1 MSFFKS
7 NINLGNDSG
16 FLSVELEFYSDQE
29 FILRILEIK
38 QKKSQ
43 VDFNVIFNDQAVT
56 EQLLNSIKGKSIV
69 LLITGK
75 GVLTKKINGKSEEVQ
90 PQDVLPNSGKEDFYW
105 QNYPCEAY
113 SFATICR
120 KQKVDEL
127 LSLMKQNNT
136 VIGEVYLGNGV
147 NHLAGN
153 LFEADDISLP
163 KYDLQFSNR
172 ILQEI
177 KPTANEEKN
186 YPIGKKEIPSSMI
199 PLLCAG
205 IAFAS
210 KTELHTSIDSE
221 EYLYFKNEWKQKTL
235 FQKAGAIVLV
245 SFLLI
250 LFGNYLA
257 YNHYSQR
264 YELLQ
269 EEVAYQQ
276 SEIDL
281 LNTLNEELKEKQ
293 SLIGGTGMNNGYKV
307 SVLADKIGITVPST
321 VQLLEMNIQPLE
333 KGKLNKDDKAA
344 FETDRIILKGKIFK
358 STDINQWIKNMKD
371 EKIVKDVVVSKYN
384 QSLNENYAEFEL
396 TLNLN

>member
-7 NINLGNDSG
+7 NINLGSDTG
-16 FLSVELEFYSDQE
+16 FLAVETEFFSDQE
-29 FILRILEIK
+29 FVLRILEIK
-38 QKKSQ
+38 QKKSEM
-43 VDFNVIFNDQAVT
+43 DFNIIFNDKVDA
-56 EQLLNSIKGKSIV
+56 EQLTKLIKGKSII
-69 LLITGK
+69 LLVTGK
-75 GVLTKKINGKSEEVQ
+75 GVLTKKINKSEDVQ
-90 PQDVLPNSGKEDFYW
+90 AEDVLPNSGKEDFYW
-105 QNYPCEAY
+105 QNYPCMHH

-120 KQKVDEL
+120 KQKLDEL
-127 LSLMKQNNT
+127 LNLMKQNNV
-136 VIGEVYLGNGV
+136 VIGEIYLGLGV
-147 NHLAGN
+147 CHLAG
-153 LFEADDISLP
+153 SLLEREVIQLS
-163 KYDLQFSNR
+163 KQELHFSNG

-177 KPTANEEKN
+177 KPTSNEELN
-186 YPIGKKEIPSSMI
+186 YSIGKKEISSSMI
-199 PLLCAG
+199 SLLCAG
-205 IAFAS
+205 VSFAS
-210 KTELHTSIDSE
+210 KSELQSSIDSE
-221 EYLYFKNEWKQKTL
+221 EFIYFKNEWKQKTL

-269 EEVAYQQ
+269 EEVAYKQ

-307 SVLADKIGITVPST
+307 SVLADKIGITIPST

-333 KGKLNKDDKAA
+333 KGKLKKDDKAA

-371 EKIVKDVVVSKYN
+371 EKIVKDVVVSQYN

>member
-7 NINLGNDSG
+7 NINLGSDSG
-16 FLSVELEFYSDQE
+16 FLAVETEFFSDQE

-38 QKKSQ
+38 QKKSE
-43 VDFNVIFNDQAVT
+43 VDFNIIFNDKADL
-56 EQLLNSIKGKSIV
+56 EQLIKLIRGKSIILMV
-69 LLITGK
+69 TGK
-75 GVLTKKINGKSEEVQ
+75 GVLTKKINKSEDVQ
-90 PQDVLPNSGKEDFYW
+90 AADVLPNSGKEDFYW
-105 QNYPCEAY
+105 QNYPCTNH

-127 LSLMKQNNT
+127 LNLMKQNNA
-136 VIGEVYLGNGV
+136 VIGEIYLGLGV
-147 NHLAGN
+147 CHLVGSI
-153 LFEADDISLP
+153 LEKEVIQLP
-163 KYDLQFSNR
+163 KQELHFFNG

-177 KPTANEEKN
+177 KPSSNEEQN
-186 YPIGKKEIPSSMI
+186 YSVGKKEISTSMI
-199 PLLCAG
+199 SLLCAG
-205 IAFAS
+205 ISFAAKS
-210 KTELHTSIDSE
+210 ELKSSIDSE
-221 EYLYFKNEWKQKTL
+221 EFSYFKNEWKQKAY
-235 FQKAGAIVLV
+235 FQKAGAFVLV

-269 EEVAYQQ
+269 EEVAYKQ

-281 LNTLNEELKEKQ
+281 LNTLTEELKEKQ

-307 SVLADKIGITVPST
+307 SVLADKIGITIPST

-333 KGKLNKDDKAA
+333 SGKLKKDDKAA

-358 STDINQWIKNMKD
+358 STDINQWIKNMKN
-371 EKIVKDVVVSKYN
+371 EKIVKDVVVSQYN

-396 TLNLN
+396 TVNLN